1 MRHMPVVV
9 MIIVTALGAAALGVI
24 GQEPPAIAALVVLGV
39 IGVGLIFWARGGS
52 AAELERLRASALSRD
67 NRLAG
72 IQDETDRM
80 RADLQ
85 RALGQQ
91 REAEE
96 RARAAETAADRQKQ
110 SEMALRE
117 SRAEVERLKKD
128 VEAAR
133 RHAMAATAAPAAA
146 PAPPRVTE
154 PATTAAPAAP
164 AAPARPAPAS
174 AAAAPPRPTAP
185 APPPAPP
192 RPAPAAPA
200 PPPAPPR
207 PAPARAPAAPA
218 SPAPVMARPPVAE
231 APAPAPTGK
240 READPAPGTAIGTL
254 LLVDDDPNFLF
265 VAANILRPAGF
276 HVLEAESGQAA
287 LERAE
292 QHTGKIDLL
301 VTDMMMPGMNG
312 RQLAQRFTKLR
323 PGVRVLYISGVVDE
337 GSARDAIEGEA
348 ADFLGKPFEA
358 DTFTAKVRELL
369 RTSSR
374 GG

>member
-1 MRHMPVVV
+1 
-9 MIIVTALGAAALGVI
+9 
-24 GQEPPAIAALVVLGV
+24 
-39 IGVGLIFWARGGS
+39 
-52 AAELERLRASALSRD
+52 
-67 NRLAG
+67 
-72 IQDETDRM
+72 
-80 RADLQ
+80 
-85 RALGQQ
+85 
-91 REAEE
+91 
-96 RARAAETAADRQKQ
+96 
-110 SEMALRE
+110 
-117 SRAEVERLKKD
+117 
-128 VEAAR
+128 
-133 RHAMAATAAPAAA
+133 
-146 PAPPRVTE
+146 
-154 PATTAAPAAP
+154 
-164 AAPARPAPAS
+164 
-174 AAAAPPRPTAP
+174 
-185 APPPAPP
+185 
-192 RPAPAAPA
+192 
-200 PPPAPPR
+200 
-207 PAPARAPAAPA
+207 
-218 SPAPVMARPPVAE
+218 MARPPVAE
-231 APAPAPTGK
+231 APAPAPTGR
-240 READPAPGTAIGTL
+240 REPDPAPGTAVGTL

>member
-1 MRHMPVVV
+1 MPVVV
-9 MIIVTALGAAALGVI
+9 MIIATALGATVLGVI

-67 NRLAG
+67 NRLVG
-72 IQDETDRM
+72 IQGETDRM

-133 RHAMAATAAPAAA
+133 RHAMAAAAAPAAA
-146 PAPPRVTE
+146 PAPPRATE
-154 PATTAAPAAP
+154 PAATAAPAAP
-164 AAPARPAPAS
+164 AAPVRPAPAA
-174 AAAAPPRPTAP
+174 AAAAPPRPTPVAP
-185 APPPAPP
+185 AP
-192 RPAPAAPA
+192 

-218 SPAPVMARPPVAE
+218 PPAPAPPAPVMARPPVAE

-240 READPAPGTAIGTL
+240 REPDPAPGTAVATL
-254 LLVDDDPNFLF
+254 LLVDDDPSFLF

-369 RTSSR
+369 RASSR